1 MNNSVINMTRPSCD
15 EIEQLSKEYGI
26 IPVCKEIYADFIT
39 PITLLRKLSA
49 YSKNFFLLESV
60 EGGESWGRY
69 SFLGYQPLLRIYCKN
84 GHITVEDD
92 DKKTFPIHDPYEFLR
107 NLLRQY
113 RSPKLPDMPPFAGG
127 LVGYFS
133 YGMITYDISN
143 LKLKNS
149 VYNDFDLMLFD
160 KVIAFDHLKQ
170 KLYII
175 VNMKTDKVMENY
187 GIALAT
193 IEKIKNLIQNPM
205 PVIPNRHAFGKTEF
219 KCNVSKEKFI
229 HMVEKAKKY
238 ISEGEIFQT
247 VISRRFEAEYT
258 ESLINAYRVLRTTNP
273 SPYMVFLQNE
283 ELQIISTSP
292 ETMVRLRDGLLTTV
306 PIGGLR
312 PRGKDASED
321 KALAREL
328 LNDEKEL
335 SEHAMLIDLA
345 RNDLGKVSEI
355 SSIHISDYMKLHRY
369 SKIMHITTEVQ
380 GRIRNDKDALDAI
393 KAILPAGTLSGAP
406 KIRAC
411 EIIEEIEKEPRG
423 IYGGAIGYLDFSGNM
438 DTCIAIRMAVKRK
451 NRVYIQAGCGIVIDS
466 DPEKEYEETNN
477 KALAMI
483 EAIERAREVEE

>member
-1 MNNSVINMTRPSCD
+1 
-15 EIEQLSKEYGI
+15 
-26 IPVCKEIYADFIT
+26 
-39 PITLLRKLSA
+39 
-49 YSKNFFLLESV
+49 
-60 EGGESWGRY
+60 
-69 SFLGYQPLLRIYCKN
+69 
-84 GHITVEDD
+84 
-92 DKKTFPIHDPYEFLR
+92 
-107 NLLRQY
+107 
-113 RSPKLPDMPPFAGG
+113 
-127 LVGYFS
+127 
-133 YGMITYDISN
+133 
-143 LKLKNS
+143 
-149 VYNDFDLMLFD
+149 
-160 KVIAFDHLKQ
+160 
-170 KLYII
+170 
-175 VNMKTDKVMENY
+175 
-187 GIALAT
+187 
-193 IEKIKNLIQNPM
+193 
-205 PVIPNRHAFGKTEF
+205 
-219 KCNVSKEKFI
+219 
-229 HMVEKAKKY
+229 
-238 ISEGEIFQT
+238 
-247 VISRRFEAEYT
+247 
-258 ESLINAYRVLRTTNP
+258 
-273 SPYMVFLQNE
+273 MVFLQNE

-306 PIGGLR
+306 PIGGSR